1 MDYTTDAHSLIW
13 YFTENP
19 RLSKKALK
27 AFEQTKEEGSIIVPA
42 LVLAEVMFIARKGR
56 TTLTFEQTLAKMEEY
71 ENFEAAPLD
80 VNILKVADTIEVDLE
95 MHDKLI
101 VATALYLDIPLITR
115 DEQIKQ
121 SGVVT
126 TIW

>member
-13 YFTENP
+13 YFAEDA

-27 AFEQTKEEGSIIVPA
+27 AFEETIEEGRIIVPSV
-42 LVLAEVMFIARKGR
+42 VLAEVMFIARKGK
-56 TTLTFEQTLAKMEEY
+56 TTLTFGETLAKMEGY
-71 ENFEAAPLD
+71 ENFEVAPLD
-80 VNILKVADTIEVDLE
+80 VNILKVADTIEADLE

-101 VATALYLDIPLITR
+101 AATALYFGVSLITK
-115 DEQIKQ
+115 DERIKEARI
-121 SGVVT
+121 VK